1 MTEENKYKLNLP
13 DTSFP
18 MRGNL
23 AKREPSWVANWNKSN
38 TYKKIRNARA
48 GKTKYIFGPH
58 TKSQSNVL
66 TRFHYL

>member
-23 AKREPSWVANWNKSN
+23 AKREPGWVDEWKNKN
-38 TYKKIRNARA
+38 LYD
-48 GKTKYIFGPH
+48 
-58 TKSQSNVL
+58 
-66 TRFHYL
+66 